1 MTVILGVKL
10 PNRLTTSP
18 VFQDVIS
25 KYGCLIKSRIGLH
38 SNCSSVCASH
48 GIILLE
54 IVEGSEIVELKKAL
68 LAIDGIVLD
77 SMTL

>member
-68 LAIDGIVLD
+68 LSIDGIVLD